1 MKKSLQE
8 INETEKD
15 FWNNKKLER
24 SKIKKLRRHSF
35 YYSYKKEQ
43 RILNQL
49 TQDFNGKTVLEIGSY
64 TWNSWFKNGVKP
76 KKLTCIN
83 ISEAE
88 LEKGKLLA
96 ENVDFEI
103 EFILM
108 DANNLTFN
116 DATFDVVFGGAILH
130 HLNIEMVVN
139 HIYRVLKPNG
149 KIVFLEPLN
158 MNPFYKLYRKL
169 NPKERTPDEHALVKK
184 DFDLIRKKFT
194 FNHYFFDFF
203 SVIFGFIALKIYG
216 DKNYNNF
223 INKFGFEL
231 DNLISKL
238 PFLYFLFAR
247 VIIYGKKINQ

>member
-15 FWNNKKLER
+15 FWNNNKLER
-24 SKIKKLRRHSF
+24 SKIKMLRRHSF
-35 YYSYKKEQ
+35 FYSYKKEQ
-43 RILNQL
+43 EVLDQL
-49 TQDFNGKTVLEIGSY
+49 VQEFAGKNVLEIGSHS
-64 TWNSWFKNGVKP
+64 WHSWFKNGIKP

-96 ENVDFEI
+96 KEVNFEI

-108 DANNLTFN
+108 DANNLTFK
-116 DATFDVVFGGAILH
+116 DETFDVVFGGAILH
-130 HLNIEMVVN
+130 HLNIELVVN
-139 HIYRVLKPNG
+139 QIHRVLKPNG
-149 KIVFLEPLN
+149 EIVFLEPLN
-158 MNPFYKLYRKL
+158 LNPIYKLYRKL

-184 DFDLIRKKFT
+184 DFKLLREKFS

-203 SVIFGFIALKIYG
+203 SVIFGFISLKLFG
-216 DKNYNNF
+216 DKNYDNF

-231 DNLISKL
+231 DNLTTKL